1 MSGEEDTSMTISK
14 EMDIQGSHFLYMQ
27 LSDRS
32 LRTLDYD
39 YKRCIGCGLCV
50 DICPTH
56 ALETGPL
63 KEIATGLDAPPV
75 MLDLEKCTF
84 CSMCVNFCPVNALSM
99 EYAGDFPEE
108 DLYPRYSSFIKMN
121 ENCLPC
127 SLCAAACP
135 EEAIEVEYTF
145 PKKEE
150 LTPFKEGA
158 QGEIEVDTDKCNL
171 CGVCAAFCDAFILL
185 EADPSPDAMMPFEQL
200 LVDEDQCDYCMLCQD
215 LCPEDAIKVRGERS
229 GEAPQLTGNINVN
242 EDKCTLCGWCR
253 AICPYDAVDL
263 KKPFEGEIS
272 LIGKNVDRCDP
283 LGCHACF
290 NVCPSH
296 LWYVPES
303 GAKIA
308 MKEDLCTYCGACVN
322 VCPDDVMT
330 VSRSKVNHTDIP
342 ESPWAC
348 EWKDAIDCLTTNE
361 RKHPDLSRVIE
372 VETEPRRKH
381 PDVEFPPVDDKL
393 MEKVAG
399 RMEQA
404 RSLLNNPS
412 SRRKLE
418 RGLR

>member
-1 MSGEEDTSMTISK
+1 MSGEDETSMTISK
-14 EMDIQGSHFLYMQ
+14 DMDIQGSHFLYRQ

-32 LRTLDYD
+32 LKTLDYD

-50 DICPTH
+50 DICPTQ

-63 KEIATGLDAPPV
+63 KEIATGLDAPAII
-75 MLDLEKCTF
+75 LDLEKCTF

-99 EYAGDFPEE
+99 EYEGDFPEDE
-108 DLYPRYSSFIKMN
+108 LYPRYTSFIRMN
-121 ENCLPC
+121 DNCLPC
-127 SLCAAACP
+127 SLCEAACP

-150 LTPFKEGA
+150 LSPFKEGA
-158 QGEIEVDTDKCNL
+158 QGEIEIDTDKCNL

-185 EADPSPDAMMPFEQL
+185 EAEPSPDAMIPFEQL
-200 LVDEDQCDYCMLCQD
+200 LVDEDRCDYCMLCQD
-215 LCPEDAIKVRGERS
+215 LCPEDAISVKGERPC
-229 GEAPQLTGNINVN
+229 EAPELSGNIKVK

-272 LIGKNVDRCDP
+272 LIKNNVDRCDP
-283 LGCHACF
+283 QGCHACF

-296 LWYVPES
+296 LWYVPQS

-322 VCPDDVMT
+322 VCPDDVMS
-330 VSRSKVNHTDIP
+330 VSRSKVNHTEIP
-342 ESPWAC
+342 DSPWAR
-348 EWKDAIDCLTTNE
+348 EWKDAIDSLITND
-361 RKHPDLSRVIE
+361 RKRPDLSKVIE
-372 VETEPRRKH
+372 VENEVRRKH
-381 PDVEFPPVDDKL
+381 PDVEIPPVDTEL
-393 MEKVAG
+393 MGKVMDRVEK
-399 RMEQA
+399 A
-404 RSLLNNPS
+404 RSMLNNPA

-418 RGLR
+418 KGTR